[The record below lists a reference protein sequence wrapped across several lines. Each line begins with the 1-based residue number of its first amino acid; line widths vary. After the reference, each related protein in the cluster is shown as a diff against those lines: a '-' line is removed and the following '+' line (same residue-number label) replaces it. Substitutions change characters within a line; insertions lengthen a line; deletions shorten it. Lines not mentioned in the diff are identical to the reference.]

1 MNHNY
6 YSNKT
11 PTKDNTLTLQVY
23 MNQNQ
28 LSELVKCAKNLAIKL
43 LEKRNAVLN
52 DCDLYGSVSCVSLYD
67 QSSTMTFWERFNTF
81 RTHVELSSE
90 IIHEVLH
97 NLVVFIG
104 NHRDGYQNFFSDEK
118 RAKKE
123 LRLMIEGN
131 LINHSDSDFWGNA
144 LRRMKLNA
152 DQKTLLNSQAYPFNL
167 ERHFY
172 PIENLS
178 KARAMYYP
186 DAIHAKVKQRQINT
200 VFNNATKC
208 HEIYEALYES
218 YEMANDIKELSNL
231 IFDHQ
236 KVLGLADPEILDL
249 GIVSLPYSQKF
260 DFNKQVKNLFDLVFD
275 KYKDLV

>member
-1 MNHNY
+1 MYHNKAGTRT
-6 YSNKT
+6 KT
-11 PTKDNTLTLQVY
+11 NSDALTLQVY
-23 MNQNQ
+23 MNPDQ
-28 LSELVKCAKNLAIKL
+28 LSELVKCAKSLAIKL

-90 IIHEVLH
+90 IIHEALH

-123 LRLMIEGN
+123 LQLMIEGN

-152 DQKTLLNSQAYPFNL
+152 DQKTLINSQAYPFKL

-178 KARAMYYP
+178 KTRAMYYP

-200 VFNNATKC
+200 VFSNTTKC

-218 YEMANDIKELSNL
+218 YEMANDIKDLSNL

-236 KVLGLADPEILDL
+236 KVVELAGPDL
-249 GIVSLPYSQKF
+249 GIISLSYSQKF
-260 DFNKQVKNLFDLVFD
+260 DFNKQVRSLFDLVFD